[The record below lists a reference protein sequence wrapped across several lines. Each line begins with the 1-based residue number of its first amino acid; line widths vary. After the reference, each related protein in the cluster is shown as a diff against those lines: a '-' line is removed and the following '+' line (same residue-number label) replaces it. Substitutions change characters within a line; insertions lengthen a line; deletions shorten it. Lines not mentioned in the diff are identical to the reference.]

1 MDESN
6 KSGGFMDK
14 LRGGM
19 STREGVREGA
29 IMMALFMEEFTAVG
43 FTRSEVVQMITGMM
57 TEAMRARRK
66 PAGAG
71 PKESPD
77 ASSDAQC

>member
-1 MDESN
+1 MDEHDKPS
-6 KSGGFMDK
+6 GFMDK

-29 IMMALFMEEFTAVG
+29 IMMALFMEEFTAAG
-43 FTRSEVVQMITGMM
+43 FTRPEVVQMITGMM
-57 TEAMRARRK
+57 TEAMRAQRK
-66 PAGAG
+66 PSSAG

-77 ASSDAQC
+77 AERR